1 MYSFARAAVT
11 KYHKLD
17 GLKTKMYCLA
27 VPEAGNPRSIC
38 QQGWFL
44 PRGRISPT
52 SPLPASGGSLETSAI
67 LWLPEAS
74 PPSLPS
80 SSQGDGWFW
89 WSWYRRSTY
98 VVHTYRIHQSGPW
111 LEPFVLSTPLHVL
124 EFATLLVLCYILER
138 FFSTLQ
144 FYSQCALT
152 FWFLAYCVWFS
163 LLLRFWCFCCCC

>member
-52 SPLPASGGSLETSAI
+52 SPLPASGGLLETSAI

-80 SSQGDGWFW
+80 SSQG
-89 WSWYRRSTY
+89 
-98 VVHTYRIHQSGPW
+98 VPW
-111 LEPFVLSTPLHVL
+111 RACLSVSRFPLFQCDFVLTDCTCSHTVSKLDH
-124 EFATLLVLCYILER
+124 ILW
-138 FFSTLQ
+138 
-144 FYSQCALT
+144 Y
-152 FWFLAYCVWFS
+152 
-163 LLLRFWCFCCCC
+163 